1 MAELSAEQLAVLKQ
15 KLQQRRTEIQGEIRD
30 VLLRSDQEPY
40 IELAGRVH
48 DVGEQSV
55 ADLLT
60 DFNIALIGRQLREL
74 RDIEAALN
82 RMGMGSYGRCIDCDA
97 DISYERLLAYPTA
110 ARDVACQSRHEQSY
124 ADEGGA
130 STL

>member
-15 KLQQRRTEIQGEIRD
+15 KLQKRRTELQGEIRD
-30 VLLRSDQEPY
+30 VLLRSDEEPY

-55 ADLLT
+55 ADLLI
-60 DFNIALIGRQLREL
+60 DFNIALIDRQLREL
-74 RDIEAALN
+74 RDVEAALN
-82 RMGMGSYGRCIDCDA
+82 RMAMGSYGSCIDCGA

-110 ARDVACQSRHEQSY
+110 ARDVACQAHHEHNY
-124 ADEGGA
+124 AREGGA
-130 STL
+130 TL